1 MKACLQSK
9 TSNQQRK
16 TFSMSL
22 IGREVVLGVGGG
34 IAAYKSCELLRR
46 LQDRGYSVTVVPTPA
61 SLNFVGKA
69 TWEALSGRPVNTQ
82 VWENVHTVPHIAI
95 AEKAN
100 FFLIAPATAD
110 LIARLA
116 AGRADDLLTNLV
128 LASDVPKM
136 LVPAMHPSMWLDPA
150 TVSNVHTLKERGF
163 IVMEP
168 EVGRLTG
175 NDIGPGRFPE
185 VPSILEQFD
194 ELTGNIQDF
203 KGKHVLVTA
212 GGTREAIDPVRFI
225 GNKSS
230 GKQGVAIALAARDR
244 GARVHLIAANF
255 DTTALNGIEITK
267 VESAAD
273 MQQVL
278 TQQFP
283 LCDVLI
289 MSAAV
294 ADARPKIMSLEKI
307 KKALLGSIELEENPD
322 LLASVAASKK
332 GQLII
337 GFAAETKDH
346 LQEARR
352 KLEAKGLDMIYVN
365 DVSGGAIF
373 GQDQTMG
380 TILLRNDADIA
391 VKEVSKDALG
401 NLLLD
406 QAIRQ
411 LG

>member
-1 MKACLQSK
+1 
-9 TSNQQRK
+9 
-16 TFSMSL
+16 MSQL
-22 IGREVVLGVGGG
+22 GPEIVLGVGGG

-46 LQDRGYSVTVVPTPA
+46 LQDRGYQVTVVPTPS

-69 TWEALSGRPVNTQ
+69 TWEALSGRPVNVQ
-82 VWENVHTVPHIAI
+82 VWENVHTVPHISL
-95 AEKAN
+95 AEQSEY
-100 FFLIAPATAD
+100 FVIAPATAD

-128 LASDVPKM
+128 LASNSPKM

-150 TVSNVHTLKERGF
+150 TVANVQTLRNRGF
-163 IVMEP
+163 KVMDP

-175 NDIGPGRFPE
+175 SDEGQGRFPE
-185 VPSILEQFD
+185 TASIVKQFD
-194 ELTGNIQDF
+194 ELTGNISDLV
-203 KGKHVLVTA
+203 GKRVLVTA
-212 GGTREAIDPVRFI
+212 GGTRENIDPVRFI
-225 GNKSS
+225 GNRSS
-230 GKQGVAIALAARDR
+230 GKQGIAIALAAKKR
-244 GARVHLIAANF
+244 GALVHLIAANI
-255 DTTALNGIEITK
+255 DEKDVRGIQTTHVVSTQEMHEALTE
-267 VESAAD
+267 
-273 MQQVL
+273 
-278 TQQFP
+278 QFP
-283 LCDVLI
+283 QCDILI

-294 ADARPKIMSLEKI
+294 ADARPKLASFEKI
-307 KKALLGSIELEENPD
+307 KKSLLGTIELTPNTD
-322 LLASVAASKK
+322 LIAEMSKSK
-332 GQLII
+332 TNQLMI

-352 KLEAKGLDMIYVN
+352 KMQSKGLDLIYVN

-373 GQDQTMG
+373 GKDKTMG
-380 TILLRNDADIA
+380 TILTRNGADIA

>member
-1 MKACLQSK
+1 
-9 TSNQQRK
+9 
-16 TFSMSL
+16 MSQL
-22 IGREVVLGVGGG
+22 GPEIVLGVGGG

-46 LQDRGYSVTVVPTPA
+46 LQDRGYQVTVVPTPS

-69 TWEALSGRPVNTQ
+69 TWEALSGRPVNVQ
-82 VWENVHTVPHIAI
+82 VWENVHTVPHISL
-95 AEKAN
+95 AEQSEY
-100 FFLIAPATAD
+100 FVIAPATAD

-128 LASDVPKM
+128 LASNSPKM

-150 TVSNVHTLKERGF
+150 TVANVQTLRDRGF
-163 IVMEP
+163 KVMEP

-175 NDIGPGRFPE
+175 SDEGQGRFPE
-185 VPSILEQFD
+185 TASIVKEFD
-194 ELTGNIQDF
+194 ELTGNISDLV
-203 KGKHVLVTA
+203 GKRVLVTA
-212 GGTREAIDPVRFI
+212 GGTRENIDPVRFI
-225 GNKSS
+225 GNRSS
-230 GKQGVAIALAARDR
+230 GKQGIAIALAAKRR
-244 GARVHLIAANF
+244 GALVHLIAANV
-255 DTTALNGIEITK
+255 DEKDVRGIQTTHVVSTQEMHEALTE
-267 VESAAD
+267 
-273 MQQVL
+273 
-278 TQQFP
+278 QFP
-283 LCDVLI
+283 QCDILI

-294 ADARPKIMSLEKI
+294 ADARPKLVSIEKI
-307 KKALLGSIELEENPD
+307 KKTLLGTIELTPNTD
-322 LLASVAASKK
+322 LIAEMSKSK
-332 GQLII
+332 TNQLMI

-352 KLEAKGLDMIYVN
+352 KMESKGLDLIYVN

-373 GQDQTMG
+373 GKDKTMG
-380 TILLRNDADIA
+380 TILTRNGADIA

>member
-1 MKACLQSK
+1 
-9 TSNQQRK
+9 
-16 TFSMSL
+16 MSL

-46 LQDRGYSVTVVPTPA
+46 LQDRGYFITVVPTPS
-61 SLNFVGKA
+61 SLNFVGTA

-95 AEKAN
+95 AESAN

-128 LASDVPKM
+128 LASDAPKM

-150 TVSNVHTLKERGF
+150 TVANVETLRNRGF
-163 IVMEP
+163 LIMDP
-168 EVGRLTG
+168 DVGRLTG
-175 NDIGPGRFPE
+175 KDIGPGRFPE
-185 VPSILEQFD
+185 VPAIIERFD
-194 ELTGNIQDF
+194 SLTGNVQDL
-203 KGKHVLVTA
+203 KGKRVLVTA

-230 GKQGVAIALAARDR
+230 GKQGIAVALAARNR
-244 GARVHLIAANF
+244 GAQVHLIAANF
-255 DTTALNGIEITK
+255 DTSDLVGIEVSK

-273 MQQVL
+273 MQKVL
-278 TQQFP
+278 AEQFHQ
-283 LCDVLI
+283 CDILV

-294 ADARPKIMSLEKI
+294 ADARPKNSSVEKI

-322 LLASVAASKK
+322 LLASIASTK
-332 GQLII
+332 QNQII
-337 GFAAETKDH
+337 VGFAAETKDH

-352 KLEAKGLDMIYVN
+352 KLEAKGLDLIYVN
-365 DVSGGAIF
+365 DVTGGAIF
-373 GQDQTMG
+373 GQDKTMG

>member
-1 MKACLQSK
+1 
-9 TSNQQRK
+9 
-16 TFSMSL
+16 MSL
-22 IGREVVLGVGGG
+22 LGREVILGVGGG

-46 LQDRGYSVTVVPTPA
+46 LQDRGYLLTVVPTPS

-82 VWENVHTVPHIAI
+82 VWESVHTVPHIAL
-95 AEKAN
+95 AERAN

-110 LIARLA
+110 LIARIA
-116 AGRADDLLTNLV
+116 QGRADDLLTNLI

-136 LVPAMHPSMWLDPA
+136 IVPAMHPSMWLDPA
-150 TVSNVHTLKERGF
+150 TVANVKTLRDRGYL
-163 IVMEP
+163 VMDP

-175 NDIGPGRFPE
+175 DDIGPGRFPE
-185 VPSILEQFD
+185 VPSIIHNFD
-194 ELTGNIQDF
+194 QMTGHTQDL
-203 KGKHVLVTA
+203 KGKRVLVTA

-230 GKQGVAIALAARDR
+230 GKQGIAIAKAAAAR
-244 GARVHLIAANF
+244 GAEVHLIAANF
-255 DTTALNGIEITK
+255 DTDSLSGIHITK
-267 VESAAD
+267 VESTSD
-273 MQQVL
+273 MKQALDSNFDQ
-278 TQQFP
+278 
-283 LCDVLI
+283 CDILI

-294 ADARPKIMSLEKI
+294 ADARPKISAIDKI
-307 KKALLGSIELEENPD
+307 KKTFLGSIELEENPD
-322 LLASVAASKK
+322 LIATVSARKSHQV
-332 GQLII
+332 IV

-352 KLEAKGLDMIYVN
+352 KLESKGLDLIYVN

-406 QAIRQ
+406 HAIRQ

>member
-1 MKACLQSK
+1 
-9 TSNQQRK
+9 
-16 TFSMSL
+16 MSL

-46 LQDRGYSVTVVPTPA
+46 LQDRGYSITVVPTPS
-61 SLNFVGKA
+61 SLNFVGTA

-95 AEKAN
+95 AESAN

-150 TVSNVHTLKERGF
+150 TVANVATLRSRGF
-163 IVMEP
+163 LIMDP
-168 EVGRLTG
+168 DVGRLTG
-175 NDIGPGRFPE
+175 KDIGPGRFPE
-185 VPSILEQFD
+185 VPAIIERFD
-194 ELTGNIQDF
+194 SLTGNVQDL
-203 KGKHVLVTA
+203 KGKRVLVTA

-230 GKQGVAIALAARDR
+230 GKQGIAVALAARNR
-244 GARVHLIAANF
+244 GAQVHLIAANF
-255 DTTALNGIEITK
+255 DTSDLVGIEVSK

-273 MQQVL
+273 MQKVL
-278 TQQFP
+278 AEQFHQ
-283 LCDVLI
+283 CDILV

-294 ADARPKIMSLEKI
+294 ADARPKNSSVEKI

-322 LLASVAASKK
+322 LLASFASTK
-332 GQLII
+332 QNQVIV

-352 KLEAKGLDMIYVN
+352 KLEAKGLDLIYVN
-365 DVSGGAIF
+365 DVTGGAIF
-373 GQDQTMG
+373 GQDKTMG